1 MISQFVNRRHPTHDR
16 DRPNSRRHRQGR
28 NKRVGRPARNR
39 QHPEF
44 PDSEAV
50 NDTLGAPTG
59 DPNFLQQC
67 MDVLKCAFDN
77 NCAYGS
83 AGPAQC
89 YCGSND
95 ANACVQNG
103 PASDAKC
110 VAQFQAGA
118 RSTVVAD
125 VAARASDFAYPL
137 GWATTLLQCDS
148 DNCRTPDVG
157 QCIP

>member
-1 MISQFVNRRHPTHDR
+1 
-16 DRPNSRRHRQGR
+16 
-28 NKRVGRPARNR
+28 
-39 QHPEF
+39 
-44 PDSEAV
+44 V

-59 DPNFLQQC
+59 DPNFLAQC
-67 MDVLKCAFDN
+67 MAVVKCAFDN
-77 NCAYGS
+77 NCAYGA

-103 PASDAKC
+103 PATDAKC
-110 VAQFQAGA
+110 VTAFTDAA